1 MRRMVGGA
9 VAAVLILFTPSCSIE
24 QLTSTTP
31 ARSKIEFVVTS
42 DSLVILGGT
51 LPIIVKGSLS
61 SLPATARVV
70 WSTSDASV
78 ATVDTT
84 GKVRGAGIGL
94 VRINARLLGPDLD
107 TGIVRSL
114 DFRVKYRGIAIAPID
129 SMTGLGQTVTPL
141 VRGLDS
147 ANVLRGT
154 VVATLSSSDPRVIAA
169 EATTLTA
176 VKNGRATIT
185 ATFDGAT
192 ADVSAKVRQV
202 AKSVSFAAS
211 PLVFRALER
220 DTMVA
225 VTVLDVLD
233 NVMTVVPTWSAGNA
247 AAASV
252 TAGGML
258 RAHQV
263 TATLFR
269 ASVDTV
275 TATLPVTV
283 SQVIATVTKL
293 AGDAQS
299 QTAGRAV
306 AIAPAVS
313 VKDAGGAGIPGVPVT
328 FSVLS
333 GSGALTGATTTTS
346 AAGVATVGSWTLGT
360 IAGTNSLSAVGGG
373 VTQTFTATGIPGAPA
388 RVRFTSAPAGTLPI
402 LAGTALAPSV
412 AASVLDANGNVA
424 TSASTTVSLAL
435 IGPPG
440 GASLDGTTSIAAVA
454 GVATYGSLKASAPWG
469 SYRLVASAAGLVPD
483 TTAAFTVLGPP
494 AKLAFVAQPT
504 NAASSATLPSV
515 TVAVQDA
522 AGATLA
528 AASNSVSLAIG
539 SNPGGASLSGGAPTS
554 PAAGVA
560 SFPGLS
566 LNKAGTGYSLI
577 ATATGLTSAT
587 SSAFNIAP
595 AGATALSLVAAPAT
609 ASNATAM
616 TPAVQVAVTDADGNT
631 ATAATGTIVATVA
644 SGAGVTISNA
654 TAPIVSGI
662 ATLGA
667 LTLTG
672 TAGPVTLQ
680 FTDGTRSITSA
691 PITLAAGAPT
701 GLAFVSA
708 PGAEALNGTP
718 FSQQPVVRLV
728 DVSGNTVPTSGVLT
742 ATITS
747 GSGGALVG
755 ATASITAGVGTFTAL
770 GLSGTAGTFTLQ
782 FSDGVRTLS
791 SPAIALGAAAA
802 NGVALATAP
811 PTSATNGIA
820 LGVQPVV
827 TVVDGSG
834 NIVTTASGIM
844 TATIESGTGG
854 VLASSTATITN
865 GVARFAGLTL
875 SGIAGVY
882 TLRFSDGTR
891 SVTSGSVTLGTGAAS
906 ALSIGTP
913 LPTTSL
919 AGQALVPPP
928 VMKVVDA
935 SGNTVTSATG
945 TMTATIASG
954 SNGSLTGATAPIVGG
969 IATFATLALSGPTGL
984 FTVKFSDGTL
994 NVTSAAVMVTNPA
1007 AVVIVPTLSATAT
1020 NGAILSVQPV
1030 VKVVDDSGATVTSA
1044 NGTMTAS
1051 IVAGTGAA
1059 LLNATTPLTAGV
1071 ATFSALE
1078 LRGLAG
1084 VFTLRFSDGTR
1095 TVNSLTVTLGVGPAS
1110 ALVLTTAPSAAA
1122 TTGAAF
1128 AQQPVVRVV
1137 DVGGNTVA
1145 TATGTMTATLAG
1157 GSGAVLS
1164 SATAPIT
1171 AGVAT
1176 FSGLALIGAPGD
1188 FSLQFSDGSRGVT
1201 SGTVALGSAVANAIV
1216 FTTGP
1221 PASAING
1228 VAFSPQPSVKVVDL
1242 SGNTVTSA
1250 SGTVT
1255 ATIASGTGG
1264 TLVNA
1269 TATLT
1274 RGVATFTSL
1283 GLNGTAG
1290 SFTLQVSDG
1299 TRTVTSGAIALSA
1312 GSASSL
1318 AFASAPSTAATDGI
1332 AFGTQPAIRVVDA
1345 ENNTVASATGTI
1357 TATIASGTGAILA
1370 SASAPITAGVAT
1382 FSALRLTGTV
1392 GTFTL
1397 QFSDGRRTINSG
1409 PITLGPGAA
1418 SAVQLRTAP
1427 SATGTNGV
1435 ALATQPVVT
1444 VRDVGGNVVT
1454 SASGTMT
1461 ATIVSGSGTTLTGAT
1476 TTIADGV
1483 ATFSGLTLSGTVGDF
1498 TLQFSDGTRTT
1509 TSGTISVSPGAAA
1522 SIAFVPGTVPTAAA
1536 SNGLPLPVQPRVR
1549 VLDAS
1554 GNVVTSA
1561 TGTMTASIFAGSG
1574 GTLLNATTAITAGVA
1589 TFTTLGLNGTA
1600 GEFTLRFSDG
1610 TRTLSSSAIT
1620 LRAGAASAVVI
1631 AGAPSETATNGDA
1644 LASQPV
1650 VTVVDAVGN
1659 VVTGATGTMT
1669 VTIGS
1674 GPAGALVNATAPITA
1689 GVAVFSGL
1697 TLTGPVGTFTLLFS
1711 DGSRSIGSG
1720 PIALAPGAQKSIVL
1734 TVALLG
1740 TVRSGIPFS
1749 TQPSVKIV
1757 DAGGNTLDVSGTVT
1771 ATVATGS
1778 GALVNNTATLTA
1790 GVATFTALTLTGTAG
1805 PFTLTLTNGTVSV
1818 TGTVTLSAGPAS
1830 GLNLSTPPPALV
1842 TDDIAFSPQ
1851 PIVRIVDADNNTVLD
1866 ATGTIT
1872 SNIATGTGA
1881 VLANTTARITAGVA
1895 TFSGMKLTGTTGTFT
1910 LHFVE
1915 GSRYIASDDIT
1926 LVAGEATSLQLTD
1939 GSPSS
1944 GTNGV
1949 PLSTQPI
1956 VTVRDVGGNVVTS
1969 ASGTMTATIASGPA
1983 STLTGATATIVR
1995 GIATF
2000 SGLTFTGSAGDF
2012 TVQFSDGTLTTT
2024 SGTIAIKP

>member
-1 MRRMVGGA
+1 MRRMLDGA
-9 VAAVLILFTPSCSIE
+9 VAAALILFTPSCGVDK
-24 QLTSTTP
+24 LTKTSPVTP
-31 ARSKIEFVVTS
+31 KIEFVVTS

-70 WSTSDASV
+70 WSTSDATV

-84 GKVRGAGIGL
+84 GKVKGAGIGL
-94 VRINARLLGPDLD
+94 VRISARLLGPDLD

-129 SMTGLGQTVTPL
+129 SLTGLGQTVTPL

-154 VVATLSSSDPRVIAA
+154 VVPTLSSSDPRVIAA

-192 ADVSAKVRQV
+192 ADVSVKVRQV

-211 PLVFRALER
+211 ALVFRALER
-220 DTMVA
+220 DTMIA

-252 TAGGML
+252 TASGML

-275 TATLPVTV
+275 TATLPVSV
-283 SQVIATVTKL
+283 SQVIATVTKF

-299 QTAGRAV
+299 QTAGSAV
-306 AIAPAVS
+306 AVAPAVS
-313 VKDAGGAGIPGVPVT
+313 VRDAGGAGIPGVPVT
-328 FSVLS
+328 FSVLA
-333 GSGALTGATTTTS
+333 GNGALTAGTATTS
-346 AAGVATVGSWTLGT
+346 AAGVATVGSWTLGA
-360 IAGTNSLSAVGGG
+360 IAGTNTLSAVGGG

-388 RVRFTSAPAGTLPI
+388 RVRFTSAPAGALPI
-402 LAGTALAPSV
+402 LVGTALAPSV

-435 IGPPG
+435 IGPAG
-440 GASLDGTTSIAAVA
+440 GASLDGTSSIATVA

-469 SYRLVASAAGLVPD
+469 SYRLVASAVGLVPD
-483 TTAAFTVLGPP
+483 TTTAFTVLGPP

-522 AGATLA
+522 AGTTLA
-528 AASNSVSLAIG
+528 TASNSVSLAIG

-554 PAAGVA
+554 TAAGVV

-566 LNKAGTGYSLI
+566 LNKAGTGYSLV
-577 ATATGLTSAT
+577 ATAAGLTSAT
-587 SSAFNIAP
+587 SSTFNITP

-631 ATAATGTIVATVA
+631 ATGATGTIVATIA

-691 PITLAAGAPT
+691 RITLAAGAAT

-718 FSQQPVVRLV
+718 FSQQPVVRVV

-791 SPAIALGAAAA
+791 SPAIALGASGA

-811 PTSATNGIA
+811 ATSATNGTA

-854 VLASSTATITN
+854 ALAGSTATITN

-891 SVTSGSVTLGTGAAS
+891 
-906 ALSIGTP
+906 
-913 LPTTSL
+913 
-919 AGQALVPPP
+919 
-928 VMKVVDA
+928 
-935 SGNTVTSATG
+935 TV
-945 TMTATIASG
+945 I
-954 SNGSLTGATAPIVGG
+954 
-969 IATFATLALSGPTGL
+969 
-984 FTVKFSDGTL
+984 
-994 NVTSAAVMVTNPA
+994 
-1007 AVVIVPTLSATAT
+1007 
-1020 NGAILSVQPV
+1020 
-1030 VKVVDDSGATVTSA
+1030 
-1044 NGTMTAS
+1044 
-1051 IVAGTGAA
+1051 
-1059 LLNATTPLTAGV
+1059 
-1071 ATFSALE
+1071 
-1078 LRGLAG
+1078 
-1084 VFTLRFSDGTR
+1084 
-1095 TVNSLTVTLGVGPAS
+1095 SLTVTLGVGPAS

-1122 TTGAAF
+1122 VAGAAL
-1128 AQQPVVRVV
+1128 AQQPVVKVV

-1145 TATGTMTATLAG
+1145 TATGTMTARLAG

-1176 FSGLALIGAPGD
+1176 FSGLALTGAAGD

-1201 SGTVALGSAVANAIV
+1201 SGTIALASAVANAIV

-1221 PASAING
+1221 PASATNG
-1228 VAFSPQPSVKVVDL
+1228 VAFSTQPSVKVVDL

-1299 TRTVTSGAIALSA
+1299 TRTVTSGAIALAA

-1332 AFGTQPAIRVVDA
+1332 AFGTQPVIRVVDA

-1357 TATIASGTGAILA
+1357 TATIASGTGAVLA

-1397 QFSDGRRTINSG
+1397 QFSDGRRIISSG

-1427 SATGTNGV
+1427 SANGTNGV
-1435 ALATQPVVT
+1435 ALATQPVVA

-1461 ATIVSGSGTTLTGAT
+1461 ATIVSGSGATLTGETA
-1476 TTIADGV
+1476 TIADGV

-1498 TLQFSDGTRTT
+1498 ALQFSDGTRTT

-1522 SIAFVPGTVPTAAA
+1522 SIAFIPGTVPTAAA

-1554 GNVVTSA
+1554 GNTVTSA
-1561 TGTMTASIFAGSG
+1561 TGTMTASILVGSG
-1574 GTLLNATTAITAGVA
+1574 GTLLNATTAINAGVA
-1589 TFTTLGLNGTA
+1589 TFTTLGLNGTPGA
-1600 GEFTLRFSDG
+1600 FTLQFSDG

-1631 AGAPSETATNGDA
+1631 AAAPSGTATNGDA

-1650 VTVVDAVGN
+1650 VTVVDAFGN

-1669 VTIGS
+1669 ATILS
-1674 GPAGALVNATAPITA
+1674 GPAGTATIGSLSGGTLVNATAPITA
-1689 GVAVFSGL
+1689 GVATFSGL
-1697 TLTGPVGTFTLLFS
+1697 TLIGPVGNFTLLFS

-1720 PIALAPGAQKSIVL
+1720 PIALTAGAQKSIIL
-1734 TVALLG
+1734 TASLG
-1740 TVRSGIPFS
+1740 GARSGIPFP
-1749 TQPSVKIV
+1749 TQPSVRIV
-1757 DAGGNTLDVSGTVT
+1757 DVGGNTVDVSGTVT

-1778 GALVNNTATLTA
+1778 GVLTNNTATLTA

-1830 GLNLSTPPPALV
+1830 RLDLTTPPPAV
-1842 TDDIAFSPQ
+1842 ATDDVAFGP
-1851 PIVRIVDADNNTVLD
+1851 PPVVRIVDADNNTVVD
-1866 ATGTIT
+1866 ATGTMLA
-1872 SNIATGTGA
+1872 NVATGTGA
-1881 VLANTTARITAGVA
+1881 ILSNTTARITAGVA

-1915 GSRYIASDDIT
+1915 GSRYVASDDIT
-1926 LVAGEATSLQLTD
+1926 LVAGAATSLQLTD

-1956 VTVRDVGGNVVTS
+1956 VTVRDIGGNVVTS
-1969 ASGTMTATIASGPA
+1969 ASGTMTATIVSGPA
-1983 STLTGATATIVR
+1983 STLTGATATIVS
-1995 GIATF
+1995 GVATF
-2000 SGLTFTGSAGDF
+2000 SGLTITGSAGDYV
-2012 TVQFSDGTLTTT
+2012 VQFSDGTRTTA
-2024 SGTIAIKP
+2024 SGTITIKP